1 MNRKHYLKKVQ
12 VLIACTFFFII
23 SCSQHNSTHFVFE
36 GRKIQLSFNP
46 LYEFKQGD
54 FFKIDSLVIYHTEI
68 FETIVFR
75 SDTLFVPASNYTA
88 RTYNGQ
94 QLRTKAYAMN
104 ILGYLHA
111 NIISNKD
118 LMNKYFIS
126 PQALLIS
133 SGKVV
138 LEAKDHK
145 KIRVL
150 WPKTYGLSVTE
161 QQ

>member
-1 MNRKHYLKKVQ
+1 MNRKHYLKRAQ
-12 VLIACTFFFII
+12 VLITCTLFLI
-23 SCSQHNSTHFVFE
+23 SCSQHNSTDFIFE
-36 GRKIQLSFNP
+36 GRKIQLSFDP
-46 LYEFKQGD
+46 LYEFKHGD
-54 FFKIDSLVIYHTEI
+54 LFKIDSLVIYHTEI

-75 SDTLFVPASNYTA
+75 SDTLFVPASNYVA

-111 NIISNKD
+111 AMITNKVLKD
-118 LMNKYFIS
+118 KYFVS

-138 LEAKDHK
+138 LEAKGHK
-145 KIRVL
+145 KIQVL
-150 WPKTYGLSVTE
+150 WPKTYGLHVTE